1 MNISIK
7 LCEHIRERIIP
18 QYVNF
23 DKAHRIDHVE
33 KVIEESMKLALHY
46 EVNSAMVYTIAAY
59 HDLGLCEG
67 REFHHIVSG
76 KILFADETLWQ
87 WFTDDQML
95 QMKEAIED
103 HRASNKQAPRS
114 IYGKIVAEAD
124 RIIDPEITL
133 RRTVQYGL
141 SHYPEMDKE
150 RQYERFRK
158 HLADKYAEGGYLKLW
173 IPQSDNAGR
182 LAELRQLITNEER
195 IRRVFDQLFLFID
208 SSLAAS
214 PDFCLFEPLFDITI
228 LHAGKISPFPI
239 V

>member
-1 MNISIK
+1 MNMSIK
-7 LCEHIRERIIP
+7 LCEHIRDRIIP

-150 RQYERFRK
+150 HQYERFRK

-195 IRRVFDQLFLFID
+195 IRRVFDQLYEEE
-208 SSLAAS
+208 S
-214 PDFCLFEPLFDITI
+214 I
-228 LHAGKISPFPI
+228 LPKIRNL
-239 V
+239 

>member
-1 MNISIK
+1 MWKK
-7 LCEHIRERIIP
+7 L
-18 QYVNF
+18 
-23 DKAHRIDHVE
+23 
-33 KVIEESMKLALHY
+33 IEESLKLAMCY
-46 EVNSAMVYTIAAY
+46 EVDYSMVYIIAAY

-76 KILFADETLWQ
+76 RILLADEILRR
-87 WFTDDQML
+87 WFTDEQLL

-150 RQYERFRK
+150 QQYSRFRK
-158 HLADKYAEGGYLKLW
+158 HLNDKYAEGGYLNLW

-182 LAELRQLITNEER
+182 LAELRELIMDEEELQ
-195 IRRVFDQLFLFID
+195 RVFDKLYKN
-208 SSLAAS
+208 
-214 PDFCLFEPLFDITI
+214 
-228 LHAGKISPFPI
+228 GKEWR
-239 V
+239 